1 MEIVSIDKEGNV
13 VVKMTGREM
22 KDVYDDLNY
31 IPFNHITPAG
41 AKLWA
46 LLEKLVGRETL

>member
-1 MEIVSIDKEGNV
+1 MEIVSIDKDGNV
-13 VVKMTGREM
+13 TVKMSGRET
-22 KDVYDDLNY
+22 KDIYDDLNY
-31 IPFNHITPAG
+31 IPFSHITPPG

>member
-1 MEIVSIDKEGNV
+1 MEIVSIDKNGNV
-13 VVKMTGREM
+13 VVKMTARET

-31 IPFNHITPAG
+31 IPFSHITPPG

>member
-1 MEIVSIDKEGNV
+1 MEIVSIDKDGTV
-13 VVKMTGREM
+13 IVKMSGSEA
-22 KDVYDDLNY
+22 KDVYDDLDY
-31 IPFNHITPAG
+31 IPFSHITSAG